1 MGQSLRDYMSLLETK
16 LPAAWLRVD
25 SSVSPR
31 HQISAYLEKSRRE
44 KRSAAVFF
52 SSVNETRLP
61 VVGNLLTDRAR
72 TCLAL
77 DLETDTGRK
86 EYGRAL
92 RSKLEKILPP
102 VQVQTAPVQ
111 KVKIEG
117 PEADLTVF
125 PFLTHCS
132 SDQAPSLLMG
142 AAVARNPQSGA
153 VTLSLPQSVVLGKN
167 AMGLVVGEESPLS
180 GCLTAASEAAQPLEV
195 ALVIGMHPAY
205 YMAAAAGADGPESLG
220 RVGSLLGEGLTVT
233 RTTSGDLPIPSQAE
247 IVIEGSVS
255 PGDSQ
260 KITAPASPNG
270 YEGREKEVPVLR
282 VKAVTHREDAIF
294 QEAGIFGE
302 RLYLPTPIREAEALR
317 TLQKAVPEVID
328 VRIPAVSNGYHAYVQ
343 LDQKRM
349 GQGKKAILAAL
360 GVIPDVKTVF
370 AVDKDVDMEV
380 DREVLW
386 VFATRLVADRDLFMV
401 PGVISNSED
410 PCAYEITR
418 RGRGEM
424 VTRLGIDATT
434 PIGLPY
440 EIPKPT
446 RIPGTEGIKLE
457 EYLEEWSDGTA

>member
-1 MGQSLRDYMSLLETK
+1 LETK
-16 LPAAWLRVD
+16 LPAAWLRVET
-25 SSVSPR
+25 SVSPR
-31 HQISAYLEKSRRE
+31 HQISAFLEKSRRD
-44 KRSAAVFF
+44 KRGAAVFF
-52 SSVNETRLP
+52 SSVQETGLP

-72 TCLAL
+72 TCVAL
-77 DLETDTGRK
+77 GMESDTGRE
-86 EYGRAL
+86 EYCKAL

-102 VQVQTAPVQ
+102 VQVQTGPVQ
-111 KVKIEG
+111 EVKKEG
-117 PEADLTVF
+117 SEVDLTTF
-125 PFLTHCS
+125 PFLTHAA
-132 SDQAPSLLMG
+132 SDKAPSLLMG

-167 AMGLVVGEESPLS
+167 EMGLVVGEDSPLS
-180 GCLTAASEAAQPLEV
+180 GCLTAASEAGQPLEV
-195 ALVIGMHPAY
+195 ALVIGMHPAF

-220 RVGSLLGEGLTVT
+220 RIGSLLGEALSVT
-233 RTTSGDLPIPSQAE
+233 RTVSGDLPVPAQAE
-247 IVIEGSVS
+247 IVIEGTVS
-255 PGDSQ
+255 PGDTQ
-260 KITAPASPNG
+260 KLTAPASPIG
-270 YEGREKEVPVLR
+270 YEGREREVPVLR
-282 VKAVTHREDAIF
+282 VAAVTRREDAIF
-294 QEAGIFGE
+294 QDAGIFGE
-302 RLYLPTPIREAEALR
+302 RLFLPTPIREAEAL
-317 TLQKAVPEVID
+317 TALQKAVPEVID

-401 PGVISNSED
+401 PGVLSNSED

-418 RGRGEM
+418 RGRGGM

-446 RIPGTEGIKLE
+446 KIPGTEGIKLE
-457 EYLEEWSDGTA
+457 EYLEEWSDGTV